1 LLPRKRRIFHRHPFS
16 INKKLRKLTFKLDQL
31 MQAGQWANTDVLM
44 NVRTGLKP
52 AERGLQPNNLEKIW
66 GFPADYPQRVS

>member
-1 LLPRKRRIFHRHPFS
+1 
-16 INKKLRKLTFKLDQL
+16 